1 MWLIFNSHDSLR
13 FLRKASAD
21 FPKELPVYFS
31 NLVTLSRTPDMAPY
45 DDWAHAFEGFN
56 WKNIGASEERYP
68 EDLVSLWKWSD
79 RLDGYIDPFPVDRFD
94 PYPLENFLRHT
105 AQIDGHSGF

>member
-1 MWLIFNSHDSLR
+1 MKSPSRYRWLVFAFFLCSCYSINPMWLIFNSHDSLR
-13 FLRKASAD
+13 ILRKASAD
-21 FPKELPVYFS
+21 FPKELPVCFS

-68 EDLVSLWKWSD
+68 EDLVSL
-79 RLDGYIDPFPVDRFD
+79 
-94 PYPLENFLRHT
+94 
-105 AQIDGHSGF
+105 